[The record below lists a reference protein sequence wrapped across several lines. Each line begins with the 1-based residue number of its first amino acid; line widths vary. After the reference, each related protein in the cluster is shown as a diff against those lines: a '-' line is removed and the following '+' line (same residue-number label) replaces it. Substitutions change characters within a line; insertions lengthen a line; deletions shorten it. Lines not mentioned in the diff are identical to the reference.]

1 MDYKKSHK
9 ILWICLIGALALSII
24 NCVLAYINESAAI
37 VGIAV
42 AVLVAAYKVFPLP
55 VLRLQPVPM
64 GPGENARI
72 LPGLRRTI
80 DTAQK
85 KLSRLNKTGAVR
97 DRFLC
102 ILPGIYINFI
112 DFENII

>member
-1 MDYKKSHK
+1 MDYKKSHR

-42 AVLVAAYKVFPLP
+42 AVLVAAARHNTGYKVFPLP

-72 LPGLRRTI
+72 LPGLRRTAGI
-80 DTAQK
+80 TQK
-85 KLSRLNKTGAVR
+85 DLNGLNKADAVR
-97 DRFLC
+97 D
-102 ILPGIYINFI
+102 
-112 DFENII
+112 

>member
-1 MDYKKSHK
+1 MDYKKSHR

-42 AVLVAAYKVFPLP
+42 AVIVAAAGIIQAIRFFRCPYCGCNLYLWGQGRMP
-55 VLRLQPVPM
+55 
-64 GPGENARI
+64 
-72 LPGLRRTI
+72 PGLRRTV

-85 KLSRLNKTGAVR
+85 KLSRLNKTDAVR
-97 DRFLC
+97 D
-102 ILPGIYINFI
+102 
-112 DFENII
+112 

>member
-1 MDYKKSHK
+1 MDYRKSHR

-24 NCVLAYINESAAI
+24 NCVLAYVNESAAI

-42 AVLVAAYKVFPLP
+42 AVLVAAA
-55 VLRLQPVPM
+55 
-64 GPGENARI
+64 GI
-72 LPGLRRTI
+72 LPGLRRTV

-97 DRFLC
+97 DWFLC

>member
-1 MDYKKSHK
+1 MDYRKSHR

-42 AVLVAAYKVFPLP
+42 AVLVAAAGII
-55 VLRLQPVPM
+55 QAIPM

-72 LPGLRRTI
+72 LPGLRRTV

-97 DRFLC
+97 D
-102 ILPGIYINFI
+102 
-112 DFENII
+112 

>member
-1 MDYKKSHK
+1 MDYRKSHR

-42 AVLVAAYKVFPLP
+42 AVIV
-55 VLRLQPVPM
+55 
-64 GPGENARI
+64 GSGENARI
-72 LPGLRRTI
+72 LPGLRRTV

-97 DRFLC
+97 D
-102 ILPGIYINFI
+102 
-112 DFENII
+112 

>member
-1 MDYKKSHK
+1 MDYKKSHR

-42 AVLVAAYKVFPLP
+42 AVLVGRLTLAMMFAIVKVFPLP
-55 VLRLQPVPM
+55 VLRVQPVPM

-72 LPGLRRTI
+72 LPGLRRTV

-97 DRFLC
+97 D
-102 ILPGIYINFI
+102 
-112 DFENII
+112 

>member
-1 MDYKKSHK
+1 MDMPYRGAGAFDNK
-9 ILWICLIGALALSII
+9 LRAGICKRKRCHSGHSGSGAGGSCRH
-24 NCVLAYINESAAI
+24 NT
-37 VGIAV
+37 G
-42 AVLVAAYKVFPLP
+42 YKVFPLP

>member
-1 MDYKKSHK
+1 MPYRGAGAFDNKLRAGIYKRKCCHSGHSGS
-9 ILWICLIGALALSII
+9 GAGGSRRH
-24 NCVLAYINESAAI
+24 NT
-37 VGIAV
+37 G
-42 AVLVAAYKVFPLP
+42 YKVFPLP

-72 LPGLRRTI
+72 LPGLRRTV

-97 DRFLC
+97 D
-102 ILPGIYINFI
+102 
-112 DFENII
+112 

>member
-1 MDYKKSHK
+1 MDYKKSHR

-42 AVLVAAYKVFPLP
+42 AVLVAAAGIIQAIRFFRCPYCGCNLYLWGQGRMP
-55 VLRLQPVPM
+55 
-64 GPGENARI
+64 RI
-72 LPGLRRTI
+72 LPGLRRTV

-97 DRFLC
+97 D
-102 ILPGIYINFI
+102 
-112 DFENII
+112 